1 MQLIYLDN
9 NATTRPAAE
18 VVTAMTEALQ
28 SEWGNPSS
36 MHRAGQA
43 ARRAVELAR
52 ESVCQLIGCKDRELI
67 FTSGGTEAA
76 NLAIL
81 GSLNAWSKRK
91 ILVTS
96 RLEHSAVRDLAE
108 RLASDGTEVIW
119 IPNTHSGLVELD
131 ALHDLLIQR
140 ASEIALVSIMWANNE
155 TGVIQ
160 PIDRIGSLCR
170 EQGVRFHTDATQ
182 WVGKMPTDVSVLP
195 IDLLTCAAHKFH
207 GPTGIGALYVGS
219 SVRIDAQTI
228 GGGQE
233 RGRRAGTENVAGIV
247 GFGVAAKIGQAWLE
261 TNGREQIATLR
272 DSFEQRILATIPD
285 SSINAVAAP
294 RLWDVTNIAFA
305 RLEAEAILLMLSE
318 RGVCASAGAACSSG
332 SIEPS
337 AVLLAMGIA
346 PELADGSI
354 RFSLSRDT
362 TQQEIDQA
370 GEIISQVVAKLRGSL
385 AAV

>member
-81 GSLNAWSKRK
+81 GSLNARSKRK

-108 RLASDGTEVIW
+108 KLANDGTEVIW
-119 IPNTHSGLVELD
+119 IPNTASGLVELD

>member
-18 VVTAMTEALQ
+18 VVTTMTEALQ

-81 GSLNAWSKRK
+81 GSLNARSKRK
-91 ILVTS
+91 IMVTS

-108 RLASDGTEVIW
+108 RFASDGTEVIW
-119 IPNTHSGLVELD
+119 IPNTASGLVELD

-207 GPTGIGALYVGS
+207 GPTGIGALYVRS

-233 RGRRAGTENVAGIV
+233 RGRRSGTENVTGIV
-247 GFGVAAKIGQAWLE
+247 GFGVAAKIAQVWLD
-261 TNGREQIATLR
+261 TDGREQIAAFR

-370 GEIISQVVAKLRGSL
+370 GEIVTQVVARLRGSL

>member
-9 NATTRPAAE
+9 NATTKPAPE
-18 VVTAMTEALQ
+18 VVAAMTEALEN
-28 SEWGNPSS
+28 EWGNPSS
-36 MHRAGQA
+36 VHRAGQA

-52 ESVCQLIGCKDRELI
+52 EQVCQLLGCKDRELI
-67 FTSGGTEAA
+67 FTSDGTEAA

-81 GSLNAWSKRK
+81 GSLTAQPKRNV
-91 ILVTS
+91 LVTS
-96 RLEHSAVRDLAE
+96 RLEHSAVRELAE
-108 RLASDGTEVIW
+108 KLARDGTEVVW
-119 IPNTHSGLVELD
+119 IPNTHSGLVEVDELSE
-131 ALHDLLIQR
+131 LLEQR
-140 ASEIALVSIMWANNE
+140 AHEIALVSIMWVNNE

-160 PIDRIGSLCR
+160 PIDRLGALCR

-182 WVGKMPTDVSVLP
+182 WVGKMPTDVSTVP
-195 IDLLTCAAHKFH
+195 IDMLTCAAHKFH
-207 GPTGIGALYVGS
+207 GPKGIGALYMRSG
-219 SVRIDAQTI
+219 VRIESQNI

-247 GFGVAAKIGQAWLE
+247 GFGLAAKLTEAWLE
-261 TNGREQIATLR
+261 TDGREQIAALR
-272 DSFEQRILATIPD
+272 DSFEQHILATVPD

-332 SIEPS
+332 SVEPS
-337 AVLLAMGIA
+337 AVLLAMGVA
-346 PELADGSI
+346 PELAYGSI
-354 RFSLSRDT
+354 RFSLSRET
-362 TQQEIDQA
+362 TQQEIDQG
-370 GEIISQVVAKLRGSL
+370 GEIVTEVVAKLRGSL

>member
-1 MQLIYLDN
+1 MQRIYLDN
-9 NATTRPAAE
+9 NATTRPAPQ
-18 VVTAMTEALQ
+18 VVAAMTEALQ
-28 SEWGNPSS
+28 SQWGNPSS

-52 ESVCQLIGCKDRELI
+52 ESVCHLIGCKDRELI

-81 GSLNAWSKRK
+81 GSLTAEPKRK
-91 ILVTS
+91 VLVTS
-96 RLEHSAVRDLAE
+96 RLEHSAVRELAE
-108 RLASDGTEVIW
+108 TLANDGTEVIW

-131 ALHDLLIQR
+131 ALNELLEQR
-140 ASEIALVSIMWANNE
+140 AHEIALVSIMWVNNE

-160 PIDRIGSLCR
+160 PIDRIGALCR

-182 WVGKMPTDVSVLP
+182 WVGKMPTDVSTLP
-195 IDLLTCAAHKFH
+195 IDMLSCAAHKFH
-207 GPTGIGALYVGS
+207 GPKGIGALYVRS
-219 SVRIDAQTI
+219 RVRIASQNI

-233 RGRRAGTENVAGIV
+233 RGRRAGTENVTGIV
-247 GFGVAAKIGQAWLE
+247 GFGVAATLAQVWLD
-261 TNGREQIATLR
+261 TKGREQIAALR
-272 DSFEQRILATIPD
+272 DSFEQHILATVPD
-285 SSINAVAAP
+285 SSINAVEAP

-332 SIEPS
+332 SVEPS

-346 PELADGSI
+346 PELAYGSI
-354 RFSLSRDT
+354 RFSLSRHT

-370 GEIISQVVAKLRGSL
+370 GEIVTQVIAKLRGSL

>member
-1 MQLIYLDN
+1 MQRIYLDN
-9 NATTRPAAE
+9 NATTRPAAG
-18 VVTAMTEALQ
+18 VVAAMTGALQ
-28 SEWGNPSS
+28 NEWGNPSS

-81 GSLNAWSKRK
+81 GSLSAQPKRK
-91 ILVTS
+91 VLVTS
-96 RLEHSAVRDLAE
+96 RLEHSAVRELAE
-108 RLASDGTEVIW
+108 RLANDGTEVIW
-119 IPNTHSGLVELD
+119 IPNTHDGLIELD
-131 ALHDLLIQR
+131 ALQNLLIQR
-140 ASEIALVSIMWANNE
+140 ASEIALVSIMWVNNE

-160 PIDRIGSLCR
+160 PIDRIGALCR

-182 WVGKMPTDVSVLP
+182 WVGKMPTDVSTLP

-207 GPTGIGALYVGS
+207 GPTGIGALYVRSG
-219 SVRIDAQTI
+219 VRIDSQTI

-247 GFGVAAKIGQAWLE
+247 GFGVAAKLAQAWLD
-261 TNGREQIATLR
+261 TDGPEQIAALR
-272 DSFEQRILATIPD
+272 NSLEQHILATVPD
-285 SSINAVAAP
+285 SSINAVDAP

-346 PELADGSI
+346 PELAYGSI

-362 TQQEIDQA
+362 TQQEIDLA
-370 GEIISQVVAKLRGSL
+370 GEIVTQVVAKLRGSL

>member
-81 GSLNAWSKRK
+81 GSLNAWSKRN

-108 RLASDGTEVIW
+108 KLANDGTEVIW
-119 IPNTHSGLVELD
+119 IPNTASGLVELD

-337 AVLLAMGIA
+337 AVLLAMGTA